1 MFERYTEPARR
12 AIFFARAIAIIN
24 RAPMVDASA
33 LLWGLM
39 WPDTSRAQVLFGL
52 REKFPQHRRRSQ
64 NSLLYATSKVQDLR
78 LTDEIKRILA
88 LAAMEA
94 DAMGDTWVD
103 TDHLLL
109 GTLCEPDCQAAQQ
122 LKAAGITV
130 ENVRPVVMEN
140 RSSRPDYGPIIS
152 IGKIPSPRVWLKSK
166 WCWWKARWSEK
177 RFAARSK
184 K

>member
-24 RAPMVDASA
+24 KAPMIDPTH

-52 REKFPQHRRRSQ
+52 REKFPEYSGRPHD
-64 NSLLYATSKVQDLR
+64 SLLFATWSQDLR
-78 LTDEIKRILA
+78 LTDEVKKILYYSSK
-88 LAAMEA
+88 EA
-94 DAMGDTWVD
+94 DAMGDAWVD
-103 TDHLLL
+103 TDHMLL

-122 LKAAGITV
+122 LNVAGLTL
-130 ENVRPVVMEN
+130 ENARSVVIEN
-140 RSSRPDYGPIIS
+140 RSSRPEYGPIIPL
-152 IGKIPSPRVWLKSK
+152 GKTPSPRVWLKSK
-166 WCWWKARWSEK
+166 WCWWKARRSEK
-177 RFAARSK
+177 RFAARRK